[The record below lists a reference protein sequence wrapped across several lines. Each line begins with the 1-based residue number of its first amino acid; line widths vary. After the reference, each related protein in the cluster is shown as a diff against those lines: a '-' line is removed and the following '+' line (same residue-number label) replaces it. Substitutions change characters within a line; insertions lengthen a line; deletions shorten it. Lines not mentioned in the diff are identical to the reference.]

1 MKQQHTT
8 ILDQSELV
16 SLTSPTVSWAQLERG
31 KLDVGYRVVQAAPLV
46 VSSRTTNLAI
56 QIEGALEPGRT
67 VIATISSLR
76 PGTKWLGQ
84 ESDSETVVVSHE
96 NLDLRT
102 TGLTTAAAIVVDR
115 QELQSR
121 FPNSLDVADIVE
133 GLERTGVS
141 YRPIAAKRLHES
153 IEAICAT
160 GDVPVQSING
170 ALIPL
175 LAATLPKADSYSVER
190 NDTLRRRFAAV
201 RFCEEYI
208 RQHLDTRLTMLD
220 LSIAC
225 GMPSRTLINAFEA
238 ITGLG
243 PMDYLKRLRLSAV
256 RRVLQ
261 RADRQHVKI
270 VDIAMDW
277 GFWHMGHFSRDY
289 RVMFGESPSQTLL
302 R

>member
-1 MKQQHTT
+1 MKTQHTA
-8 ILDQSELV
+8 ILDQSKLV
-16 SLTSPTVSWAQLERG
+16 SLTGPTVSWAQLERG
-31 KLDVGYRVVQAAPLV
+31 KLDVGYRVVQATPLV

-56 QIEGALEPGRT
+56 RITGTLEPGRT

-76 PGTKWLGQ
+76 PGTRWLGQ
-84 ESDSETVVVSHE
+84 EFDSETVVVSHE
-96 NLDLRT
+96 SLDLRT
-102 TGLTTAAAIVVDR
+102 TGLSTASAVVVDR
-115 QELQSR
+115 QELESR
-121 FPNSLDVADIVE
+121 FPNSLDVADILD
-133 GLERTGVS
+133 GLNRTGIS
-141 YRPIAAKRLHES
+141 HRPIAAKRLRDS
-153 IEAICAT
+153 IEALCAT
-160 GDVPVQSING
+160 GDAPEQSISG
-170 ALIPL
+170 TLIPL
-175 LAATLPKADSYSVER
+175 LAATLPKSDSYSVER

-225 GMPSRTLINAFEA
+225 GVPSRTLINAFEA

-261 RADRQHVKI
+261 RADRQNIKVT
-270 VDIAMDW
+270 DIAMDW